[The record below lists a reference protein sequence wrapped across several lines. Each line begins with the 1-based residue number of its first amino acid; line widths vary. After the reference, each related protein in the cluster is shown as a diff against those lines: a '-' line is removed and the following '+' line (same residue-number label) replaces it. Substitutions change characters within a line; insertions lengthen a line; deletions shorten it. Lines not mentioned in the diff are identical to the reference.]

1 MWSPLRELGGSSPLR
16 SKRIESTRPSEPGQP
31 ARGERELVARAQAG
45 DSRAFEEL
53 IRLHTPRLLR
63 MLVRL
68 VGSSGDA
75 EEVAQE
81 ALLKAWRALPK
92 FRGEAQFST
101 WLYRIAVNEGKRK
114 LAREMRRQTLPIDD
128 IVDDVPDL
136 SEGPPALAESAE
148 VEAYLER
155 CIAELPANYRAAIV
169 LRDVEG
175 LTNEEAAELLELD
188 LRNFKSRLHRGRM
201 AIRRQLEDYY
211 GELSPPRKRRRL
223 RRGRA

>member
-1 MWSPLRELGGSSPLR
+1 V
-16 SKRIESTRPSEPGQP
+16 KRPIDAKEKSE
-31 ARGERELVARAQAG
+31 ARDAAAVDRELVARAQSG
-45 DSRAFEEL
+45 DTRAFDEL
-53 IRLHTPRLLR
+53 IRLHSARLFR

-68 VGSSGDA
+68 LGSSADA

-81 ALLKAWRALPK
+81 ALLKAWRALPR

-101 WLYRIAVNEGKRK
+101 WLYRIAVNEGKRR
-114 LAREMRRQTLPIDD
+114 LGQDARRRTLPIDD

-136 SEGPPALAESAE
+136 AEGPAALAESAE
-148 VEAYLER
+148 VEAYLEQ
-155 CIAELPANYRAAIV
+155 CIAELPAHYRAAVV

-201 AIRRQLEDYY
+201 AIRRQLEDFY
-211 GELSPPRKRRRL
+211 GAQAPPTARARL
-223 RRGRA
+223 RRRRRT

>member
-1 MWSPLRELGGSSPLR
+1 MSSRPQR
-16 SKRIESTRPSEPGQP
+16 SGQIETRQPSDSEQ
-31 ARGERELVARAQAG
+31 AADRELVMRAQSG
-45 DSRAFEEL
+45 DARAFEEL
-53 IRLHTPRLLR
+53 IRLHSPRLVR
-63 MLVRL
+63 MLVRF
-68 VGSSGDA
+68 VGSSPDA

-81 ALLKAWRALPK
+81 AFLKAWRALPQ

-114 LAREMRRQTLPIDD
+114 LAHEARRRTLPIDD
-128 IVDDVPDL
+128 VVDNVPDL

-148 VEAYLER
+148 VEKYLER
-155 CIAELPANYRAAIV
+155 CISELPAHYRAAVV

-201 AIRRQLEDYY
+201 AIRRRLEDYY
-211 GELSPPRKRRRL
+211 GEFSPPPKPRRL
-223 RRGRA
+223 RPRRRT

>member
-1 MWSPLRELGGSSPLR
+1 
-16 SKRIESTRPSEPGQP
+16 
-31 ARGERELVARAQAG
+31 
-45 DSRAFEEL
+45 
-53 IRLHTPRLLR
+53 

-223 RRGRA
+223 RPRGGA